1 MSINNFKIEVFLLFL
16 VLLISFTFTAC
27 SSTENEAEFVEEYYE
42 NLKYG
47 KYEEAYNMLSQASKD
62 NISIE
67 DYEKYHMYLK
77 DLEILE
83 EYKIDKDNI
92 RVEDYNDP
100 DDEIKYKGAI
110 YVPVNLRVRFSCGPN
125 KGKISSTEITYIL
138 INDGILWKGD
148 TLLAENLSQLY
159 AQLALFKLSEE
170 NADLEEVLQLTQE
183 ALKEDDTNY
192 DMYRIQYKAYFKMQK
207 FDDALKCIDKY
218 ISQLKLTDI
227 PANENLTDEQKKIKE
242 KTYKYLLSNALVDKA
257 LVMET
262 PEQAKVYIQEA
273 LSVDPENQWAADC
286 LAELEK
292 IM

>member
-1 MSINNFKIEVFLLFL
+1 MSIIAICFIL
-16 VLLISFTFTAC
+16 TAAC
-27 SSTENEAEFVEEYYE
+27 SSTENEAEFIEEYYE

-77 DLEILE
+77 DLETLE

-100 DDEIKYKGAI
+100 DDEIKYKGAV
-110 YVPVNLRVRFSCGPN
+110 YVPVNLRIKFSCGPN
-125 KGKISSTEITYIL
+125 KGKISPTEITYIL
-138 INDGILWKGD
+138 VDDGILWKGD
-148 TLLAENLSQLY
+148 TLTAKNLSQLY
-159 AQLALFKLSEE
+159 AALASFKINEE
-170 NADLEEVLQLTQE
+170 DADLDEVLQLTQE

-192 DMYRIQYKAYFKMQK
+192 DMYRIQYKAYFKMKK

-227 PANENLTDEQKKIKE
+227 PAEENLTDEQKKMKE

-292 IM
+292 IMRTTHK